1 MFENLLYQDEASASL
16 SACAKDGGLP
26 PSLLLHGPYS
36 SGKTT
41 AALELARAL
50 SCDRGAEWNC
60 PCSQCER
67 HRRISHPDVLISGP
81 DSFGEEIAAA
91 LGGLARS
98 GGKRELYAFLR
109 ALRRLTR
116 RFDGELWE
124 GEEGKLSKAV
134 PLLSSIEELLP
145 SLDPSLAPIA
155 PEDAAAAAAKVA
167 AETVKLIP
175 LAPASIPVFQ
185 VRNAIRWMHL
195 SPTGK
200 RKVLIVENAE
210 TMLDSA
216 RNAFLKLLEE
226 PPERSVVVL
235 TSVNR
240 SSLIETVLSRLRPVA
255 FRERGK
261 TESADVLKR
270 IFGEDGGAPL
280 SVSAFL
286 EGYKR
291 PSNAELEAVARAMVS
306 RAFLK
311 AAPAIGVALPASIS
325 SSAKEGEEVSNAAA
339 LEREPFQRFCRA
351 LLSEISRC
359 LRAFPASP
367 AFPSL
372 TLLAAS
378 WADAVR
384 EAAMRSQALNQSPQ
398 ALMRALLGA
407 MEEGS

>member
-1 MFENLLYQDEASASL
+1 MFENLLFQDEASSAL
-16 SACAKDGGLP
+16 SDCAKNGGRP
-26 PSLLLHGPYS
+26 PSLLLHGPYA

-50 SCDRGAEWNC
+50 SCDKDSAWNC
-60 PCSQCER
+60 ACSHCER
-67 HRRISHPDVLISGP
+67 HRRVSHPDVLIAGP
-81 DSFGEEIAAA
+81 DCFGEEIAAA

-109 ALRRLTR
+109 AVRRLTR
-116 RFDGELWE
+116 RFDVELWE
-124 GEEGKLSKAV
+124 GEEGKLLKAI

-145 SLDPSLAPIA
+145 ALDPALAPIA
-155 PEDAAAAAAKVA
+155 PVDAAAQAARVA
-167 AETVKLIP
+167 AEVLKLIP

-226 PPERSVVVL
+226 PPERSVVAL

-240 SSLIETVLSRLRPVA
+240 SSLIETILSRLRPIA
-255 FRERGK
+255 FRDRGK
-261 TESADVLKR
+261 AESADVLKR
-270 IFGEDGGAPL
+270 IFGEELNAPS
-280 SVSAFL
+280 SVAAFL

-291 PSNAELEAVARAMVS
+291 PSNAELEAVAKAIAS
-306 RAFLK
+306 RAFLR
-311 AAPAIGVALPASIS
+311 AAPSIGGAIPESIVSAAEGAEASL
-325 SSAKEGEEVSNAAA
+325 GETA

-359 LRAFPASP
+359 LRSFPPGP
-367 AFPSL
+367 AFPSA

-378 WADAVR
+378 WGDAVR
-384 EAAMRSQALNQSPQ
+384 KAAMRSQALNQSPQ
-398 ALMRALLGA
+398 ALMRGILGA
-407 MEEGS
+407 MEEKA